1 MKILSWN
8 VNVLKLLVNNKFESV
23 IEELSADII
32 WPQETKLTKEIKEM
46 KLEKYYKYYNF
57 TKKSGYS
64 GVAIFAK
71 EKSRKS
77 INSNEKRI
85 WRWDMWR
92 TSFKERLDLVF
103 IIFTDI
109 CIREWENE
117 HLGLVIL

>member
-8 VNVLKLLVNNKFESV
+8 VNGLKSLINNKFES
-23 IEELSADII
+23 ILEELSADII

-46 KLEKYYKYYNF
+46 KLDNYYKYYNF

-85 WRWDMWR
+85 WRWEMWR
-92 TSFKERLDLVF
+92 TSFKEILDLVF